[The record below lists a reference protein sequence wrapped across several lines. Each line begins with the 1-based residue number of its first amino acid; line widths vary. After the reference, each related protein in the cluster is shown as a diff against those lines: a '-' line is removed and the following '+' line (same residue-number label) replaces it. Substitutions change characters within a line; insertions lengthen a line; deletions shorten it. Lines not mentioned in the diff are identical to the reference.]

1 MEDNDWELPF
11 DFRLNKT
18 FVSIIGID
26 GGAGRI
32 VNQMQAYGLPD
43 TELSVFGMN
52 SKEMEKLSLPHKYL
66 IGADGPGSGKNRDIA
81 EYEYQKI
88 LPCLEKILIGKILS
102 CFIVCL
108 GGCTGNS
115 CIKTFLQKAV
125 DMKIKIKLLVVTLP
139 HLSEGMEK
147 REKALRI
154 IDKTEKLTDGIFVV
168 DNDVL
173 PCNNISNL
181 HGEADRKVISIIT

>member
-1 MEDNDWELPF
+1 
-11 DFRLNKT
+11 
-18 FVSIIGID
+18 
-26 GGAGRI
+26 
-32 VNQMQAYGLPD
+32 MQAYGLPD

-125 DMKIKIKLLVVTLP
+125 DMKIKIKLLCLI
-139 HLSEGMEK
+139 K
-147 REKALRI
+147 K
-154 IDKTEKLTDGIFVV
+154 
-168 DNDVL
+168 
-173 PCNNISNL
+173 
-181 HGEADRKVISIIT
+181 